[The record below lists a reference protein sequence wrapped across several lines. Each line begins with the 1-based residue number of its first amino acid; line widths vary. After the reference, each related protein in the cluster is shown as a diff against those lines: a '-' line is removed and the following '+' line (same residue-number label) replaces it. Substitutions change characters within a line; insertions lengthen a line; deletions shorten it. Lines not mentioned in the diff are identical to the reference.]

1 MRRLLCSSI
10 ADLKRLCLSMM
21 CLSALSSPVRS
32 SKAAS
37 SGCCFARSQSSKTP
51 SCLVL
56 LQSVKEQS
64 RGRAARRLRDSIQA
78 PSTRASRS
86 HMSGRGPRRDRAAGR
101 GGHDIHTLIFSSPE
115 NDARPPLKSVQ
126 RSESHHSQR
135 KPKNRSRT
143 RTTPASRW
151 ARRRGRTARRPI
163 SLRVTESDFY
173 SLQEVALRLGRP
185 PRRVD

>member
-78 PSTRASRS
+78 PSARASRS
-86 HMSGRGPRRDRAAGR
+86 HISGRGPRRNRAAGR
-101 GGHDIHTLIFSSPE
+101 GGNDLHTLSFSSPKTTH
-115 NDARPPLKSVQ
+115 ALRGAVLTAPQ
-126 RSESHHSQR
+126 RSETEDPEADPRHG
-135 KPKNRSRT
+135 
-143 RTTPASRW
+143 
-151 ARRRGRTARRPI
+151 RRVDGTFDEDGPHGGPFLLERANQI
-163 SLRVTESDFY
+163 FY
-173 SLQEVALRLGRP
+173 SLQEETFKAWSATP
-185 PRRVD
+185 SS

>member
-1 MRRLLCSSI
+1 MRWLLCSSI
-10 ADLKRLCLSMM
+10 ADLAMLLLSMM

-64 RGRAARRLRDSIQA
+64 RGRAARRLRDSIRA
-78 PSTRASRS
+78 PSTRTSLS

-101 GGHDIHTLIFSSPE
+101 RGHDIHTLIFSSPE
-115 NDARPPLKSVQ
+115 TTHALPSSPYSARNHTTANGNRKTGAGPAPRPP
-126 RSESHHSQR
+126 
-135 KPKNRSRT
+135 
-143 RTTPASRW
+143 
-151 ARRRGRTARRPI
+151 
-163 SLRVTESDFY
+163 
-173 SLQEVALRLGRP
+173 
-185 PRRVD
+185 VDGPVDEGGPHAGPFLLE